1 MNWRIKNMIAKKY
14 LRNYS
19 EIILKCLDIYSD
31 STTSKVSDI
40 LTSEQNLL
48 KMENILQTNPTEQEF
63 IKILDNEF

>member
-1 MNWRIKNMIAKKY
+1 MIAKKY

-63 IKILDNEF
+63 IKILDNEFPMKN